1 MDSYHFEFLPLEG
14 QVNKENGVI
23 KGVSVIT
30 AGVEA
35 RGHKTKEGHSLHTD
49 MTTLK
54 QMKAVGN
61 KMLQVP
67 VKWNHRTGADA
78 VNGFL
83 TGFKI
88 RGQKLVADW
97 HLLKK
102 HERFEQAMEL
112 VETMPKGVGLSA
124 SFRGKSEV
132 KGKKAFAR
140 CKELPSVDLVATPAA
155 NPGGMF
161 EEGDEA
167 SSSGLT
173 SADCSLLVDTLGE
186 VMSDTNKPPEG
197 DEKVELGDVMDAIKQ
212 GFASVN
218 SRLEPLEDFHADV
231 SEAIE
236 AEETELAAGQEAQDD
251 VVQLEGET
259 SVQYFERRIKEEKQA
274 ASDAQAEADAEV
286 EFEEHKG
293 KVQQLIAANT
303 QLAAEN
309 KAMAMALKEVAD
321 GEVAFSTPGDDGAV
335 KVEFSAKGGDDGAE
349 LTDFETRVK
358 ELQTGADAKDATDA
372 ITFAIEE
379 NEDRYMQH
387 LEEKGALA

>member
-112 VETMPKGVGLSA
+112 VETLS
-124 SFRGKSEV
+124 
-132 KGKKAFAR
+132 
-140 CKELPSVDLVATPAA
+140 
-155 NPGGMF
+155 
-161 EEGDEA
+161 
-167 SSSGLT
+167 
-173 SADCSLLVDTLGE
+173 
-186 VMSDTNKPPEG
+186 
-197 DEKVELGDVMDAIKQ
+197 
-212 GFASVN
+212 
-218 SRLEPLEDFHADV
+218 
-231 SEAIE
+231 
-236 AEETELAAGQEAQDD
+236 
-251 VVQLEGET
+251 
-259 SVQYFERRIKEEKQA
+259 
-274 ASDAQAEADAEV
+274 
-286 EFEEHKG
+286 
-293 KVQQLIAANT
+293 LIH
-303 QLAAEN
+303 
-309 KAMAMALKEVAD
+309 
-321 GEVAFSTPGDDGAV
+321 
-335 KVEFSAKGGDDGAE
+335 
-349 LTDFETRVK
+349 
-358 ELQTGADAKDATDA
+358 
-372 ITFAIEE
+372 I
-379 NEDRYMQH
+379 
-387 LEEKGALA
+387 